1 MANTELKTVLGDA
14 EEVLHT
20 LPDASAALIIA
31 DPPFPSDSPSEG
43 ELERYV
49 EFSRGWIREAARV
62 LRQDGTL
69 YVFMGARAIS
79 YIYAIL
85 EREAGL
91 FFNSWITH
99 YYTQGVGKVKGFS
112 TRHDDIL
119 MFTKSPKQF
128 IFNLDDIRVPQKFYR
143 AVNNM
148 RGANPGNVWEF
159 SNVSRQRAPT
169 QKPEALYERM
179 ILASS
184 NQGDTVID
192 PFLGSGTCL
201 RVCQQTGRAAI
212 GIDND
217 PACIEATLRRLEEEF
232 TGFDSIDERMYRVPG
247 DMNDPAVREEYVENH
262 LRWFLKNH
270 PDAVQKFLDDVYV
283 KYRSKDR
290 AEGTQLSLF
299 DS

>member
-1 MANTELKTVLGDA
+1 MGKMTLQALLGDA
-14 EEVLHT
+14 EQT
-20 LPDASAALIIA
+20 LKQMPEASATLIIA
-31 DPPFPSDSPSEG
+31 DPPFPPDSPTEE
-43 ELERYV
+43 ELERYLD
-49 EFSRGWIREAARV
+49 FSRGWIREAARV
-62 LRQDGTL
+62 LREDGTL
-69 YVFMGARAIS
+69 YVFMGTRAVA
-79 YIYAIL
+79 YVYGIL

-91 FFNSWITH
+91 HFNSWITH
-99 YYTQGVGKVKGFS
+99 YYTQGVGKTKGYS
-112 TRHDDIL
+112 SRHDDIL
-119 MFTKSPKQF
+119 MFTKSPKNYV
-128 IFNLDDIRVPQKFYR
+128 FNLDDIRVPQKFYR
-143 AVNNM
+143 SVNNM

-159 SNVSRQRAPT
+159 SNVSRPSAPT

-184 NQGDTVID
+184 CPGDTVID

-201 RVCQQTGRAAI
+201 RVCQQTDRACI

-217 PACIEATLRRLEEEF
+217 PACIEASQRRLEEEF

-283 KYRSKDR
+283 KYRNKDR

-299 DS
+299 DA